1 MTTLWQDIR
10 YGWRMLMKNPGF
22 TAMVLLVLAVG
33 VGATTAMLG
42 VVDAV
47 MLRPCPYR
55 DAGTLAWVCETDSTR
70 THREMVSIPN
80 FRDWREQNHV
90 FESLV
95 AANRFRCIV
104 SHADRT
110 ERSEATFISDGF
122 FSTLGVEPILGR
134 TFLPE
139 ERESGERRAVI
150 LSYDRWQRWFG
161 GDPNV
166 TGHTLILDAQVY
178 TVVGV
183 LPESFRWVLR
193 GEACGLWVPMHPE
206 TATEE
211 HRSWRGTDVV
221 GRLKPGVDLARAQAE
236 MDVIADRLARA
247 YPDKLTDT
255 GILVV
260 PMQEAYKAAIGW
272 SGNPHSI
279 VILLSIVSAVL
290 LISCIHVASLLT
302 ARSVARERE
311 MAVRAAL
318 GAHRSRIIQQLLT
331 ESVLVAAL
339 GGLCGLALA
348 YWGVNMLS
356 ALKGSQLNLIP
367 WFIDLHI
374 GGRSFLYVLAISAL
388 ACAFFGVLPSI
399 WTSRIN
405 FGLSLSAG
413 RTPGYSRRFHAMRA
427 SLVVADI
434 AIAFV
439 VLIGAGLM
447 VNTYTRIVL
456 FDTHVNSQN
465 VLSMTVEF
473 NEDVPP
479 YSESNRRE
487 VFLKEVLERL
497 ASLPGVRCA
506 ALANTTPAWPGYNY
520 SVFAPEGLPPDRDP
534 IAIRRT
540 TVTGDYFRVFEIP
553 LLQGRSFTEQE
564 TAASAPV
571 AIINEAMA
579 QRLWPNQSPL
589 GKYIAQKERD
599 SEPSARQI
607 VGVVGNIRHYL
618 RYFVSDSSMK
628 SLTSFP
634 DDVVYIPGYNDSLMV
649 RTEGN
654 PMRLLATMQKE
665 VRAMDA
671 TVVLA
676 DIGTVEGEIAA
687 LFSPQR
693 FNTLFLG
700 AFGTVALIL
709 TSIGIYGTIAYAV
722 SRRTHE
728 IGIRMALGARRVDV
742 LRVVLKQGI
751 KLVLAGI
758 VIGIAGAFAL
768 TRTMTSL
775 LHDVSPTDPLTFA
788 CISFLLVSVALLA
801 SYVPARR
808 AARID
813 PMTALRYE

>member
-1 MTTLWQDIR
+1 MATLWQDIR
-10 YGWRMLMKNPGF
+10 YGLRVLGKSPGF
-22 TAMVLLVLAVG
+22 TAMVVLILAVG
-33 VGATTAMLG
+33 VGATTAMLS

-47 MLRPCPYR
+47 ILRPCPYK
-55 DAGTLAWVCETDSTR
+55 DAGTLAWVCETDPAR
-70 THREMVSIPN
+70 THREMASIPN
-80 FRDWREQNHV
+80 FRDWRDQNHV

-95 AANRFRCIV
+95 AANRFDCIV

-110 ERSEATFISDGF
+110 QKSEAMLVSDGF
-122 FSTLGVEPILGR
+122 FSALGVEPILGR
-134 TFLPE
+134 TFLPQ
-139 ERESGERRAVI
+139 ESEPAERRTVI
-150 LSYDRWQRWFG
+150 LSYDRWQRWFA

-166 TGHTLILDAQVY
+166 IGDTLVLDAQAY

-183 LPESFRWVLR
+183 LPESFRWVFSLQ
-193 GEACGLWVPMHPE
+193 ACGIWVPMHLE

-211 HRSWRGTDVV
+211 HRTSRGTHVV
-221 GRLKPGVDLARAQAE
+221 GRLRPGIDTARAQAE

-247 YPDKLTDT
+247 HPDKLADT
-255 GILVV
+255 GVLVV
-260 PMQEAYKAAIGW
+260 PMKEAYRTAIGW

-279 VILLSIVSAVL
+279 VVLLCIVSAVL

-331 ESVLVAAL
+331 ESVLLSAL
-339 GGLCGLALA
+339 GGLCGLVLA
-348 YWGVNMLS
+348 YWGVGVLS
-356 ALKGSQLNLIP
+356 ALKGSQMKLIP

-374 GGRSFLYVLAISAL
+374 GGRTFLYVLAISLL
-388 ACAFFGVLPSI
+388 ACGLFGVLPAI
-399 WTSRIN
+399 WTSKIN
-405 FGLSLSAG
+405 FGRSLSAG
-413 RTPGYSRRFHAMRA
+413 RTPGYSTRFHAMRA

-447 VNTYTRIVL
+447 INTYVRIL
-456 FDTHVNSQN
+456 HFDTRVNPEH
-465 VLSMTVEF
+465 VLSLTVEL

-479 YSESNRRE
+479 YSEPNRRAA
-487 VFLKEVLERL
+487 FLKEVLERL

-520 SVFAPEGLPPDRDP
+520 SVFAPEGLRPDQDRV
-534 IAIRRT
+534 AIRRT
-540 TVTGDYFRVFEIP
+540 TITPDYFRVFEIP
-553 LLQGRSFTEQE
+553 LLQGRFFTEQE
-564 TAASAPV
+564 TAASAPL
-571 AIINEAMA
+571 AIINDAMA
-579 QRLWPNQSPL
+579 QRFWPDQSPV
-589 GKYIAQKERD
+589 GKYIAQGE
-599 SEPSARQI
+599 SEPVVRQI
-607 VGVVGNIRHYL
+607 VGIVGNVRHYL
-618 RYFVSDSSMK
+618 RYFASDNSMK

-634 DDVVYIPGYNDSLMV
+634 DDVVYVPGYKSALMI
-649 RTEGN
+649 RTESN

-693 FNTLFLG
+693 FNTLFLA
-700 AFGTVALIL
+700 AFGAIALTL
-709 TSIGIYGTIAYAV
+709 TSIGIYGTVAYAV

-728 IGIRMALGARRVDV
+728 IGIRMALGARRADV
-742 LRVVLKQGI
+742 LRAVLKRGI

-758 VIGIAGAFAL
+758 AIGIAGALAL
-768 TRTMTSL
+768 TRMMTSL

-788 CISFLLVSVALLA
+788 CIVFLLVSVALLA

-808 AARID
+808 AVRVD
-813 PMTALRYE
+813 PMVVLRCE